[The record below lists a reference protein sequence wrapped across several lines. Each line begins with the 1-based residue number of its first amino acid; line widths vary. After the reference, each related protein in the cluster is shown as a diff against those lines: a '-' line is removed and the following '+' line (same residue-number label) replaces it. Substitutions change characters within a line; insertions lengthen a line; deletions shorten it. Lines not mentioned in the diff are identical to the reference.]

1 MEALIDLSWRTYPAT
16 ALAVAGLLPALQGG
30 RRLWRGFRPPY
41 ADPAKTLDGVQG
53 FRRGIIGLALAG
65 VAGVAGAW
73 IWQLDWLLALSLVI
87 GAEEVLESSL
97 HVRALRMSRDHYRR
111 TRDATTTRPAP
122 AAEEHASPR
131 QHGLSQPGS
140 ARHREDSLI
149 ATMTRPVAIIA
160 PTATVRRIFAAP
172 FALADIHAR
181 LRYPPLPRRDA

>member
-1 MEALIDLSWRTYPAT
+1 MEALIDLPWRTYPAT
-16 ALAVAGLLPALQGG
+16 ALAVAGLLLALQGG

-65 VAGVAGAW
+65 VAGAW

-97 HVRALRMSRDHYRR
+97 HVRALRLSRDHYQR

-122 AAEEHASPR
+122 AAEEHASLR
-131 QHGLSQPGS
+131 QLGLRAHGLV
-140 ARHREDSLI
+140 SLDGRAI
-149 ATMTRPVAIIA
+149 ERTRSW
-160 PTATVRRIFAAP
+160 RRG
-172 FALADIHAR
+172 R
-181 LRYPPLPRRDA
+181 GRWR